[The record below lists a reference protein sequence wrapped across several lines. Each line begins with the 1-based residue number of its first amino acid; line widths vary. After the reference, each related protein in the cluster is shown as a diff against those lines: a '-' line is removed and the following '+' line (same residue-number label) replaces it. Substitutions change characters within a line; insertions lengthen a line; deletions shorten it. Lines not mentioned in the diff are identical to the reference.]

1 MRPILATRL
10 AQAEKEGKA
19 RQAFLVNSSHTEGER
34 PEFQHT
40 SDEPNVCS
48 EEERGPLLA
57 RIQRIATEARA
68 IRKGTDF

>member
-40 SDEPNVCS
+40 SDCS